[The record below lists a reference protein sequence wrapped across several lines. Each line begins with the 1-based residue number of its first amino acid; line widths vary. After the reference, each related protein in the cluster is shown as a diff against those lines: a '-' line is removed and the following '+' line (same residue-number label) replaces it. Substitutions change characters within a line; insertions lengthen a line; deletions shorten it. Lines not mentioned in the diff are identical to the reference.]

1 MAKYY
6 EYTPSKSGL
15 PKGRTLHRNSDLK
28 ALVDPSA
35 VVSTNPGAALWEVSE
50 TAKSK
55 GLRPRTVELVRV
67 DDDTGTIK
75 GIVRVAI
82 ATEAR
87 WNEISDND
95 NFVLDGKRYKLRRKI
110 AEEYGV

>member
-6 EYTPSKSGL
+6 EYTPSKEGL
-15 PKGRTLHRNSDLK
+15 PKGRTLHRLPALK
-28 ALVDPSA
+28 DLVDPSA
-35 VVSTNPGAALWEVSE
+35 PASTDPGAALWEVSE

-67 DDDTGTIK
+67 DDETGVIR

-87 WNEISDND
+87 WNEISNTDT
-95 NFVLDGKRYKLRRKI
+95 FVLDGKRYKLRRKI

>member
-1 MAKYY
+1 VAKYY
-6 EYTPSKSGL
+6 EYTPSREGL
-15 PKGRTLHRNSDLK
+15 PKGRTLHRNTALK
-28 ALVDPSA
+28 GIVDPAA

-67 DDDTGTIK
+67 DDETGTIK
-75 GIVRVAI
+75 AVIKVAI
-82 ATEAR
+82 STQAR
-87 WNEISDND
+87 WNEITEND
-95 NFVLDGKRYKLRRKI
+95 TFVVDGKRYRLRRKI